1 MGNKIGK
8 VVVWVLLAL
17 LIVGLAGFGIGS
29 FGGSATTVARVGGH
43 EITAQEYFRAL
54 EQELRA
60 TQMAEGRALTRAE
73 AEARGIPQAVQS
85 RLIVAAALDA
95 ETDRLGLSAGDERVA
110 QALLQEE
117 NFRAL
122 DGSFDRDSYE
132 ATLRRMGWS
141 VPEFEAEVRADLARS
156 LLRASVVAGMPGPEA
171 LAEVLAAF
179 LAERRDIAWVRFG
192 PNALSEPVGNPTQA
206 QLEAFHEADPDAYA
220 LPRTKRL
227 TYLLLRPEDMAATLD
242 PDPDAVA
249 ALYEERRDDYV
260 QPARRLAERLVFPDA
275 QAAREARAALDAG
288 ETTFPELVK
297 DRGLTLGDVDL
308 GEVTRDDLGDA
319 AGEVFALEEPGV
331 VGPVETDLGPALIR
345 VNAILEAREIPLADV
360 ENELAREVSLERARR
375 ELEAMVID
383 LDDRLA
389 AGATLEDLA
398 AETAAELGTLDF
410 TAGMQEGVA
419 AYDEL
424 REAAEA
430 LTEDDFPRIETL
442 DDGGLF
448 ALRLDEVIPPR
459 TPPLEEVRAE
469 VAADLRAAERRAAL
483 VALAEEAAAALR
495 PGDDLGAVADAV
507 QRAEGITRD
516 GFVEGVPEDFLSRAF
531 ALEDAWET
539 TVVEAAE
546 AAYLVQVEDIRPV
559 RDDDPRAAALRQGVL
574 QEAGQSRAS
583 DVLNLYGQALLARS
597 GIEIEQ
603 SAINAVHSQAFN

>member
-179 LAERRDIAWVRFG
+179 LAEQRDIAWVRFG
-192 PNALSEPVGNPTQA
+192 PDALSEPVGNPTQA
-206 QLEAFHEADPDAYA
+206 QLEAFYEADPDAYA
-220 LPRTKRL
+220 LPRTKRI
-227 TYLLLRPEDMAATLD
+227 TYLLLRPEDMAETLE

-249 ALYEERRDDYV
+249 ALYAERREDYV

-275 QAAREARAALDAG
+275 QAAREARDALDAG
-288 ETTFPELVK
+288 ETSFPELVA
-297 DRGLTLGDVDL
+297 DRGLTLADVDL
-308 GEVTRDDLGDA
+308 GEVTQDDLGDA
-319 AGEVFALEEPGV
+319 AGQVFALEEPGV

-345 VNAILEAREIPLADV
+345 VNAILEPREIPLADV
-360 ENELAREVSLERARR
+360 EEELAREVSLERARR

-398 AETAAELGTLDF
+398 SETAAELGTLDF
-410 TAGMQEGVA
+410 VPGMQEGVA

-442 DDGGLF
+442 GDGGLF

-469 VAADLRAAERRAAL
+469 VAADWRAAERRAAL
-483 VALAEEAAAALR
+483 VAMAEDAAAALR
-495 PGDDLGAVADAV
+495 PGDDLGAVAGDV
-507 QRAEGITRD
+507 QRVQGVTRD
-516 GFVEGVPEDFLSRAF
+516 GFVDGVPEAFLSRAF

-539 TVVEAAE
+539 TVVEGAE
-546 AAYLVQVEDIRPV
+546 AAFLLQVEDIRPV
-559 RDDDPRAAALRQGVL
+559 QDDDPRAAALRQGVL
-574 QEAGQSRAS
+574 QEAAQSRAS
-583 DVLNLYGQALLARS
+583 DVLNLYGQALLNRT